1 VWNPKQ
7 SDGDGDLIGEACDNC
22 PGVANNNQ
30 ADADGDGRGDACDCD
45 PLDNE
50 DRPPGEIEQLRAFK
64 SGSTA
69 SFGWIG
75 AGVFGFLQQGTDVYS
90 VSRGL
95 LSTLRSTGSF
105 GPCFLQGLRHG
116 VDDASIPPVGD
127 GYVYLTQAQNYE
139 CGLGSLGFDSN
150 GARRINSDALACTGQ
165 TYTDASPT
173 GETAVSGTVSGTLAN
188 TVASD
193 NTYESITEQLVSG
206 VSQLDHRWTFDVP
219 VGATT
224 LEVHYEVFVTPSAQ
238 SETIRVE
245 YSVDGDATWTP
256 IDRFTTSPISDPNY
270 DFWIWLP
277 VVSGPLRVRVIDAN
291 RTTAS
296 PGLDGISIDQLWI
309 RTAP

>member
-1 VWNPKQ
+1 
-7 SDGDGDLIGEACDNC
+7 
-22 PGVANNNQ
+22 
-30 ADADGDGRGDACDCD
+30 
-45 PLDNE
+45 
-50 DRPPGEIEQLRAFK
+50 
-64 SGSTA
+64 
-69 SFGWIG
+69 
-75 AGVFGFLQQGTDVYS
+75 
-90 VSRGL
+90 
-95 LSTLRSTGSF
+95 
-105 GPCFLQGLRHG
+105 
-116 VDDASIPPVGD
+116 
-127 GYVYLTQAQNYE
+127 
-139 CGLGSLGFDSN
+139 
-150 GARRINSDALACTGQ
+150 
-165 TYTDASPT
+165 
-173 GETAVSGTVSGTLAN
+173 LAN